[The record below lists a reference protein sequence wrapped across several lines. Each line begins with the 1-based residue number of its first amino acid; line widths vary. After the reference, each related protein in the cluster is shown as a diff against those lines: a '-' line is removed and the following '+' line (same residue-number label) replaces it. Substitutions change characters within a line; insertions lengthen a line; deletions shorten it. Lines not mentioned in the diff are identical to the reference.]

1 MHVLAWCFFKM
12 CSIDATSHSLAKVAT
27 FYNNR
32 MHVPDHIQ
40 ALVAPHVEEDDIRAR
55 VAAYSDAQC
64 QEAFGLLNE
73 LGSAW
78 VQGAHATG
86 GDARTRNRIVFA
98 LSVLERQPDM
108 LPDYAK
114 NLYPSS
120 LLPDEQFSLVRN
132 ALTSPNPTPT
142 SARAFARWLPWEVW
156 MDADTRALSSCLQ
169 ELTPLEQLSW
179 IPLHDTKANLAAT
192 FLNMST
198 WSGVVP
204 GLIQKTVKV
213 DSAHN
218 ETLLAKVLPLL
229 HGRLSLVLG
238 ENQWTTSTLTE
249 WTQQLNALD
258 TEPMLTFTPPSSD

>member
-1 MHVLAWCFFKM
+1 M
-12 CSIDATSHSLAKVAT
+12 CSIDATSHSLAKVVT

-40 ALVAPHVEEDDIRAR
+40 ALVSTHVEEDDIRAR

-64 QEAFGLLNE
+64 KEAFGLLNE
-73 LGSAW
+73 MGSAW
-78 VQGAHATG
+78 VRGEHADR
-86 GDARTRNRIVFA
+86 GDALTRNRIVFA

-108 LPDYAK
+108 LPDYAR
-114 NLYPSS
+114 NLYPNS
-120 LLPDEQFSLVRN
+120 LRPDEQFSLVRN
-132 ALTSPNPTPT
+132 ALTSPNPTPIA
-142 SARAFARWLPWEVW
+142 ARSFALVLPWDVW
-156 MDADTRALSSCLQ
+156 MDADTLALSSCLQ

-238 ENQWTTSTLTE
+238 ENQWTTPTLTE

-258 TEPMLTFTPPSSD
+258 TEPMLTFTPPSSDEAPP